1 MRIMLL
7 FGLIVFSQWLMADAV
22 YKCEF
27 KDKTFVYQSLPCSTE
42 INQKV
47 LDIKKQTPEE
57 IERSKQLLQQ
67 TKEERRLLDA
77 QEKQRLESERIKA
90 QAIIEKQQANA
101 IIQRRQLDT
110 TSYNGTTVINYGTYG
125 YPYYNGY
132 SYSYY
137 DVPYLNNGFNQV
149 YPSSLQT
156 SPYSFY
162 SPHRTGVNFAPYP
175 NTGRQFAP
183 YPNINPNPVPVQPS
197 HNTVRMR
204 SAVPTR

>member
-7 FGLIVFSQWLMADAV
+7 VGLIVFSQWLMADAV

-27 KDKTFVYQSLPCSTE
+27 KDKSFIYQSLPCSTE

-67 TKEERRLLDA
+67 TKEERRMLDD
-77 QEKQRLESERIKA
+77 QEKQRLESERIKN
-90 QAIIEKQQANA
+90 QAILEKQQANTV
-101 IIQRRQLDT
+101 IQRRQVET
-110 TSYNGTTVINYGTYG
+110 TPYNGTTVINYGTYG

-132 SYSYY
+132 SYPHY

-156 SPYSFY
+156 SPYPFY
-162 SPHRTGVNFAPYP
+162 SPNRTGVNFAPYP
-175 NTGRQFAP
+175 NVGRQFAP

-197 HNTVRMR
+197 YNTGR
-204 SAVPTR
+204 SVVPTR